1 VASRLSQVGYCL
13 FGVIFK
19 VSTAGSVA
27 GFGGHLRSRSYIG
40 ESNCPPDLSMNF
52 DSDTLCD
59 LVIYFVST
67 VVFFQ

>member
-1 VASRLSQVGYCL
+1 M
-13 FGVIFK
+13 IFK

-52 DSDTLCD
+52 DSDNLCD
-59 LVIYFVST
+59 LVIYCVSA
-67 VVFFQ
+67 VFFSSKLSLFNAGEFFF